1 MLRHGFVDVDSP
13 HWERALSGINHDFY
27 HLPGYVRLCSRHE
40 RGKPV
45 VFLAEQGECRLLIPL
60 LIRPIDPA
68 IATER
73 NILYD
78 ASSPYGYPCP
88 LLSLSDHDDSE
99 NFLRLGLAA
108 FLDGL
113 RERRIVSA
121 FVRLHPLID
130 LPEGPLTDVGFL
142 VTHGETVSIDLTLP
156 REEIWHQ
163 TRQDHR
169 SNINKLERLG
179 VSVRIDK
186 SLTLMSEFRTVYLES
201 MKRVEAD
208 NYYNFPLEYF
218 TELSDVLGDRLHL
231 CVVEIDGQ
239 LASGA
244 LFVESCGTV
253 QYHLSGTMDAFL
265 KLHPSKTILNFVRY
279 WAKDRGNRVLHLGGG
294 LGGRKDALFD
304 FKAGFS
310 KIRHPFKT
318 WRIIADQ
325 DRYQRL
331 TANWRAISRV
341 EADVPEGFFPAY
353 RKVF

>member
-1 MLRHGFVDVDSP
+1 MFRYRLIDVDSP

-27 HLPGYVRLCSRHE
+27 HLPGYVRLCARHE

-45 VFLAEQGECRLLIPL
+45 AFLAEQGECRLLIPL

-68 IATER
+68 IAPER

-113 RERRIVSA
+113 RERCIVSA

-130 LPEGPLTDVGFL
+130 LPEGPLIDVGFL

-163 TRQDHR
+163 TRQNHR
-169 SNINKLERLG
+169 RHINKLERLG

-186 SLTLMSEFRTVYLES
+186 SLTLMSEFRTAYLES

-244 LFVESCGTV
+244 LFVESCGIV

-265 KLHPSKTILNFVRY
+265 KLHPLKTILNFVRY

-318 WRIIADQ
+318 WRIIADEN
-325 DRYQRL
+325 RYENLVER
-331 TANWRAISRV
+331 WRTFRGS
-341 EADVPEGFFPAY
+341 EADGPEGFFPAY
-353 RKVF
+353 RKPL

>member
-1 MLRHGFVDVDSP
+1 T
-13 HWERALSGINHDFY
+13 A
-27 HLPGYVRLCSRHE
+27 
-40 RGKPV
+40 
-45 VFLAEQGECRLLIPL
+45 
-60 LIRPIDPA
+60 
-68 IATER
+68 
-73 NILYD
+73 
-78 ASSPYGYPCP
+78 
-88 LLSLSDHDDSE
+88 
-99 NFLRLGLAA
+99 
-108 FLDGL
+108 
-113 RERRIVSA
+113 
-121 FVRLHPLID
+121 
-130 LPEGPLTDVGFL
+130 
-142 VTHGETVSIDLTLP
+142 
-156 REEIWHQ
+156 
-163 TRQDHR
+163 
-169 SNINKLERLG
+169 
-179 VSVRIDK
+179 
-186 SLTLMSEFRTVYLES
+186 YLES

-265 KLHPSKTILNFVRY
+265 ELHPLKTILNFVRY

-331 TANWRAISRV
+331 TANWRASSRV

-353 RKVF
+353 RRAF